1 MKTYGLIIS
10 VMLLLVVGLSGCQ
23 EKTDNG
29 ENQQLVDTRF
39 IASWTN
45 VEVSPDVEIWTFYTN
60 GTVNNRMTQNMDGDL
75 INSTY
80 WYNFTVN
87 ADQVCFPSTDVVPGS
102 PDTCYTYS
110 FSENMSRLMLSSN
123 GIIIMDFMKIS

>member
-10 VMLLLVVGLSGCQ
+10 VTLLLIVVGLSGCQ

-29 ENQQLVDTRF
+29 KNQQMTDTRF
-39 IASWTN
+39 IASWNN
-45 VEVSPDVEIWTFYTN
+45 VASPDVEIWTFYTN

-75 INSTY
+75 INSTA

-87 ADQVCFPSTDVVPGS
+87 ADQVCFSSTDVVPGS

-110 FSENMSRLMLSSN
+110 FSENLSRLMLSSN
-123 GIIIMDFMKIS
+123 GIIIMDLML